1 MGVFF
6 IYRFDPNGLKAQIK
20 NQEVKMETELEN
32 KGMVYKF
39 LNALE
44 IAGNRMLD
52 PISIYFLLCVAV
64 VLISGILAYFGVSA
78 VHPKDGSIISAV
90 SLLKKSE
97 LQRYLSSI
105 VGNFQNFP
113 PISMVLVIMIG
124 VGVAEKSGLMDA
136 ALHRAVSNVPKFIVT
151 PVIIFIGLISNVAG
165 DAGFIVLP
173 PLSALVFLSVG
184 RHPLIGLFASF
195 GAVAA
200 GFAAN
205 IMIGLSDVL
214 SAGFTIPAAQLI
226 DKTYQSTPAM
236 NYYFMIVSTFLL
248 TIVGTIV
255 TEKIVAPR
263 FENEEFDQSKKQA
276 ISNSPLEVKGLK
288 WAGISILIYVVLVV
302 FLSLGVMPFMADTE
316 GRILGVNSPLMKGT
330 VPIITVMFLIPG
342 LIYGKIVGTI
352 KRDRDAVAMMGKSM
366 SEMGPYIVIAFFAA
380 QFLALFGFSN
390 LGIILAI
397 KGADLLKAIGFTGGG
412 LIASFIL
419 FACFINLFIGS
430 SSAKWAIIAPVFVPM
445 FLLLGYDPA
454 LTQMAY
460 RIGDSVTNPLSP
472 LFPYVPIVLSYV
484 SVYKKDSGLGTVVA
498 NMLPYS
504 ICFFIVWTITLL
516 VWFYL
521 GLPLGPQ

>member
-1 MGVFF
+1 M
-6 IYRFDPNGLKAQIK
+6 
-20 NQEVKMETELEN
+20 METGLEN
-32 KGMVYKF
+32 KGMIYKF

-44 IAGNRMLD
+44 KAGNRMLD

-64 VLISGILAYFGVSA
+64 VLISGILAYFEVSA

-105 VGNFQNFP
+105 VANFQNFP
-113 PISMVLVIMIG
+113 PITMVLVIMIG
-124 VGVAEKSGLMDA
+124 VGVAEKAGLLDA
-136 ALHRAVSNVPKFIVT
+136 ALHRAVSNIPKMIVT
-151 PVIIFIGLISNVAG
+151 PVIIFLGLVSNVAG

-205 IMIGLSDVL
+205 IMLGLSDVL
-214 SAGFTIPAAQLI
+214 SASFTIPAAQLI

-248 TIVGTIV
+248 TIAGTIV

-263 FENEEFDQSKKQA
+263 FANETIDHSKKQN
-276 ISNSPLEVKGLK
+276 ISSSELENKGLT
-288 WAGISILIYVVLVV
+288 WAGIFLIVYVALIV
-302 FLSLGVMPFMADTE
+302 FLSLSLGSAPFMADAD
-316 GRILGVNSPLMKGT
+316 GRILGINSPFMKGI
-330 VPIITVMFLIPG
+330 VPIITVMFLIPA

-352 KRDRDAVAMMGKSM
+352 KRDRDAVKMMGQSM
-366 SEMGPYIVIAFFAA
+366 SEMGPYIILAFFAA

-516 VWFYL
+516 IWFYL
-521 GLPLGPQ
+521 GLPLGPK